1 MLRRFFMQYYHKT
14 SLKPKFADNVF
25 IAGDAATGASLVV
38 RAMAGGRKAAQQV
51 DNYLCGK

>member
-1 MLRRFFMQYYHKT
+1 MLRRFFMQYYHKA
-14 SLKPKFADNVF
+14 SLTFADNVF

>member
-14 SLKPKFADNVF
+14 SLKFADNVF

-51 DNYLCGK
+51 DNYLCGN

>member
-1 MLRRFFMQYYHKT
+1 MIAPTGALPYGMRNVMV
-14 SLKPKFADNVF
+14 SANVF
-25 IAGDAATGASLVV
+25 IAGDAATGASLVM

>member
-1 MLRRFFMQYYHKT
+1 MKSERIAPFWVCGYRPV
-14 SLKPKFADNVF
+14 SAF

-38 RAMAGGRKAAQQV
+38 RAMAGGRKAGQQV